1 MKSYF
6 VGRDGVIIPFK
17 HVLYT
22 IDKFDDGPPR
32 LKVVFRDG
40 ILITLVEKQRFIEE
54 YTTWLDTQDSP
65 KTLF

>member
-22 IDKFDDGPPR
+22 IDKFDGPPR

-40 ILITLVEKQRFIEE
+40 IVNLVEKQRFIEE

>member
-6 VGRDGVIIPFK
+6 VGSDGVIIPFK

-22 IDKFDDGPPR
+22 IDKFDAPR
-32 LKVVFRDG
+32 LKVAFRDG
-40 ILITLVEKQRFIEE
+40 ILITLVKKQRFIEE